1 MAAFG
6 DNSSEVR
13 RGERA
18 ANYPLWRGVLAA
30 WRHVLATWRF
40 AGRLFGGCTRFMIGQ
55 HPARV
60 PVSMAARSV
69 AALNLEKRSLRDSG
83 AVCVGFNVWLT
94 IHWISD

>member
-6 DNSSEVR
+6 DNDSEAR

-18 ANYPLWRGVLAA
+18 ANYPPWRVVLAA
-30 WRHVLATWRF
+30 WRFVLATWRF
-40 AGRLFGGCTRFMIGQ
+40 SGRLLNAFRGR
-55 HPARV
+55 PA
-60 PVSMAARSV
+60 SIMAVHFSSTD
-69 AALNLEKRSLRDSG
+69 LNLEKRSLRDSG